1 MSGAPSVDRP
11 DLPVA
16 AAGVAGT
23 IRYETRVQ
31 AVGEMIPEFLTQGLI
46 IFFGEIAPEELHD
59 FVIRHRPTVSGSVPR
74 PGDVIELDGEA
85 FTVTAVGDVVA
96 DNLLQL
102 GHFCLKADGSTNAP
116 LPGDVCV
123 EVRPLPLLATGS
135 VMRIV
140 SRSPAAAADDVADG
154 SSPVSGDP
162 GSTTP
167 TSSEES
173 P

>member
-11 DLPVA
+11 DSPEA
-16 AAGVAGT
+16 AAGVAGAV
-23 IRYETRVQ
+23 RYETRVQ

-46 IFFGEIAPEELHD
+46 IFFGEIAPEELHE
-59 FVIRHRPTVSGSVPR
+59 FVIRHRPTVSDDVPR
-74 PGDVIELDGEA
+74 PGDLIELDGEA

-102 GHFCLKADGSTNAP
+102 GHFCLKADGATTAP

-123 EVRPLPLLATGS
+123 EARPLPLLSTGS

-140 SRSPAAAADDVADG
+140 SRSAVAGDAADG
-154 SSPVSGDP
+154 SPPVSGDP
-162 GSTTP
+162 GSTTR